1 MRLGCVGIGSN
12 AIRLLTAQWAEGRL
26 CAARR
31 ERRGTRLFAG
41 LVDGRLTEE
50 SMRSSV
56 SAVRELVEIARRDGA
71 QEIFIFA
78 TSAVRDAV
86 NGAEFQARCEKAC
99 GVKVEIA
106 SGEEEAV
113 LSYIGASEGGLC
125 GVIDIGGGSTEY
137 ILGEEDRIL
146 KAVSLQLGAVRLNAM
161 KPIITAEDYKETAE
175 ACLKEIQK
183 GAGEL
188 LACRKMETWIG
199 VGGTMTML
207 GAMQR
212 GIPLFA
218 AGECEGMSISF
229 EDVADWGVRL
239 SALTLEARGQVPGM
253 MPHRADIMPCGLAI
267 LEASMR
273 AFDIK
278 ALHLSAHGNMDGY
291 LKNKF
296 KKIKKRC

>member
-12 AIRLLTAQWAEGRL
+12 AIRLLTAQWADGRL
-26 CAARR
+26 CAERR

-41 LVDGRLTEE
+41 LVNGRLTED
-50 SMRSSV
+50 SIRSSV
-56 SAVRELVEIARRDGA
+56 SAVRELVEIARCDGT
-71 QEIFIFA
+71 QEIFVFA

-86 NGAEFQARCEKAC
+86 NGAEFQTRCEAAC

-106 SGEEEAV
+106 SGEEEAA
-113 LSYIGASEGGLC
+113 LSYMGASEGGLC

-137 ILGEEDRIL
+137 ILGDDDRIL
-146 KAVSLQLGAVRLNAM
+146 KAVSLQMGAVRLNAL
-161 KPIITAEDYKETAE
+161 KPIMTEEDYQE
-175 ACLKEIQK
+175 AMELCQRHVQEGTK
-183 GAGEL
+183 EL
-188 LACRKMETWIG
+188 LAFEKREKWIG

-218 AGECEGMSISF
+218 AGKCEGMCVSLK
-229 EDVADWGVRL
+229 DVEGWGHRL
-239 SALTLEARGQVPGM
+239 SALTLQARGQVPGM

-273 AFDIK
+273 VLGIETIQ
-278 ALHLSAHGNMDGY
+278 LSAHGNMDGY
-291 LKNKF
+291 LKKKF
-296 KKIKKRC
+296 KKIEKRC